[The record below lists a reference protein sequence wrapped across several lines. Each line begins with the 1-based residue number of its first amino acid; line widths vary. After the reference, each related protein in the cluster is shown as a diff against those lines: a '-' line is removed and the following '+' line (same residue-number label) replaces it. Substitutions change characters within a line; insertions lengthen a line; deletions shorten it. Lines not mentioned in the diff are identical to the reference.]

1 MTPQQITEAE
11 QAAQRAALA
20 ALSNNSFMSNQMA
33 AFLAAQQHHP
43 LHSQAGFD
51 VNKFPFPPQL
61 LPPHLQGQLPPFP
74 LMPASQGQ
82 PGVNPQS
89 MSSSSSSNSNID
101 QLNPF
106 LVNSKANSSNPLM
119 MPPSMLNSMEQQK
132 SLLKMMVIILSYF

>member
-11 QAAQRAALA
+11 QAAQRAAIA

-33 AFLAAQQHHP
+33 AFLAAQQQQQHNPHHG
-43 LHSQAGFD
+43 QG
-51 VNKFPFPPQL
+51 NFPFPPHL

-74 LMPASQGQ
+74 SLMPPSQGQ
-82 PGVNPQS
+82 PGVNPQP
-89 MSSSSSSNSNID
+89 MSSSNSNID

-119 MPPSMLNSMEQQK
+119 MPPNSMLNSMEQQK
-132 SLLKMMVIILSYF
+132 SLLKMMVIMLI